1 MQRLTQTN
9 LKDYHFSMQM
19 EKGIDKVVMTLRVM
33 ILDKPG
39 NFGKFATALGSVG
52 GSLGDIK
59 LVRYGNEYNTRDVT
73 IFADS
78 EAQFRKIQEEL
89 AKVDGLIVSEIIDP
103 VLELHRGGKISV
115 KSRMPVDSISTVRKI
130 YTPGVAKV
138 CKLIEA
144 DPCLAHKY
152 TAIGNTVGIVTN
164 GTAIL
169 GLGDIG
175 PVAGM
180 PVMEGKAVLF
190 DTLVGVNGVP
200 ILLRTKDPD
209 EIIRTVAAIAPTF
222 GAIQLEDIKAPECFR
237 IEDRLSSMLDIPVLH
252 DDQHGT
258 SVVVLAVLFNISDLV
273 GMQVKD
279 ESVGLIGLGA
289 AGIGIAKLLKAYGVR
304 KLVGTDINPGA
315 MEIFSKEGGKPV
327 SLDEVMETSDIVIAT
342 TGKAGLIRKE
352 MVRKG
357 QVILALSN
365 PNPEIA
371 VDDAR
376 AAGASFAMDGRSVNN
391 ALAFPGLFR
400 GALNARAGKI
410 NNRMLFA
417 AARAI
422 KSCTPPGELLPSI
435 LDRDMHAKVAE
446 AVERAA
452 FETGVAVP
460 RTEETEET

>member
-1 MQRLTQTN
+1 
-9 LKDYHFSMQM
+9 MQM
-19 EKGIDKVVMTLRVM
+19 EKGVDKVVMTLRVM
-33 ILDKPG
+33 LLDKPG
-39 NFGKFATALGSVG
+39 YFGKFASAIGNAG

-73 IFADS
+73 IFADN
-78 EAQFRKIQEEL
+78 EEQFAKVQEEL
-89 AKVDGLIVSEIIDP
+89 GRVEGIVISEVIDP
-103 VLELHRGGKISV
+103 VLELHRGGKIGV
-115 KSRMPVDSISTVRKI
+115 KSRVKIDNISTVRKI

-138 CKLIEA
+138 CRIIEA
-144 DPCLAHKY
+144 DPEQAHKY
-152 TAIGNTVGIVTN
+152 TAIGNTVGIITN

-180 PVMEGKAVLF
+180 PVMEGKAALF
-190 DTLVGVNGVP
+190 DTQVGVNGVP
-200 ILLRTKDPD
+200 ILIRSKDPE

-222 GAIQLEDIKAPECFR
+222 GAIQIEDIKAPECFR
-237 IEDRLSSMLDIPVLH
+237 IENRLQAMLDIPVLH

-258 SVVVLAVLFNISDLV
+258 SVVVLAVLFNIAEQV

-279 ESVGLIGLGA
+279 DAVGLVGLGA

-304 KLVGTDINPGA
+304 KLYGTDINPGA
-315 MEIFSKEGGKPV
+315 AEIFSKEGGTPL
-327 SLDEVMETSDIVIAT
+327 SLEEIMATSDIIIAT

-365 PNPEIA
+365 PNPEIT
-371 VDDAR
+371 VEDAR

-391 ALAFPGLFR
+391 ALAFPGVFR
-400 GALNARAGKI
+400 GALNARARKI

-417 AARAI
+417 AAKAI
-422 KSCTPPGELLPSI
+422 KSCTPEGELLPSI
-435 LDRDMHAKVAE
+435 LDRDMHHKVAE
-446 AVERAA
+446 AVERTA
-452 FETGVAVP
+452 FETGVAAP
-460 RTEETEET
+460 RMEEPEEK